1 MELRKLID
9 VLYISLFLTLA
20 KQPKTCERRLS
31 LSMYIY
37 IYRVPGWKNLS
48 SEPKTHFQVAERSGL
63 LADVRTSLK
72 GFMAAAKFDG
82 PMEYPVEGYVP
93 VGLDAG
99 VD

>member
-37 IYRVPGWKNLS
+37 IYIYIESQDGKIFPVNLKHIFKWQR
-48 SEPKTHFQVAERSGL
+48 EVAS
-63 LADVRTSLK
+63 
-72 GFMAAAKFDG
+72 
-82 PMEYPVEGYVP
+82 
-93 VGLDAG
+93 
-99 VD
+99 